1 MDTVFEDPVGTSNAT
16 KPEIP
21 GFTKTCCRC
30 HCSRSIEDFVR
41 VRGTVI
47 REFNSC
53 NRCSVQRKSYAHN
66 NSTARKRRK
75 IDEQKDISEQV
86 SHVNDLEIITPTST
100 TNNTNVI
107 TCQSDQIE
115 MIVHSNFEEARQI
128 NQPIQLGFH
137 ITLEPDFIQKIFP
150 NSPRISK
157 DELRQLAEI
166 FAQIVSNG
174 STYRWE
180 IRDIYISSLHIG
192 RGSVWLGCCQ
202 SDLRS
207 WKPPAN
213 KIQPPPQRMMNN
225 KARRGIQRFAC
236 NGQLKL
242 KFDLMNQQVGLNIR
256 HDIQHVPPSSPVKPP
271 LSNVLQL
278 DSSNIIDQSLIEQS
292 FVEHSLSEDLLM
304 SDQVVAVL
312 DGRALGEHLVV
323 EEH

>member
-1 MDTVFEDPVGTSNAT
+1 MELNSDTVFGISSFCRNSSSVLFYKQKACYFVEDCVGASNAT
-16 KPEIP
+16 KPSTP
-21 GFTKTCCRC
+21 GFVKTCCRC
-30 HCSRSIEDFVR
+30 HCSRPIEDFIR

-53 NRCSVQRKSYAHN
+53 NRCSIQRKSYSHN
-66 NSTARKRRK
+66 NLTTRKRRR
-75 IDEQKDISEQV
+75 IDGQKDKSEQV
-86 SHVNDLEIITPTST
+86 DHVNELEIITPTKVST
-100 TNNTNVI
+100 TNNIDVI
-107 TCQSDQIE
+107 ICQSDQIE
-115 MIVHSNFEEARQI
+115 MIVHSNFEEARQT
-128 NQPIQLGFH
+128 NKPIQLGFH

-150 NSPRISK
+150 NSPIINK

-174 STYRWE
+174 TTYRWE

-192 RGSVWLGCCQ
+192 RGSIWLGCCQ

-213 KIQPPPQRMMNN
+213 KIQPTPQRMMNE
-225 KARRGIQRFAC
+225 Q
-236 NGQLKL
+236 
-242 KFDLMNQQVGLNIR
+242 
-256 HDIQHVPPSSPVKPP
+256 

-278 DSSNIIDQSLIEQS
+278 DPASIINQDLIEQS

-312 DGRALGEHLVV
+312 DERVLGESI
-323 EEH
+323 